1 MAAQN
6 PVITAYQNQTTTGS
20 YDYTYA
26 SLHELA
32 WQPGSSVDVPEFKT
46 DIYPAYY
53 KLYGDGFRLI
63 TFLYAA
69 GLQMPGWTSSR
80 KTVFEEPELEKTVEL
95 DGAVVAGG
103 VAGADIDL
111 VIALADSTY
120 PLEGRSIY
128 LPGEYFNAAA
138 STTPKE
144 YVVTNW
150 VAGTRTATV
159 SPLTATTTH
168 DVNLPD
174 GLMITVGPAKF
185 GRGQGQPQAFRKR
198 NLQRDFYVT
207 ILGETKEWEG
217 GVNTYQPELGVI
229 DSQGHKTL
237 FDKGLWETEFIL
249 ERSKDKTIWLSEY
262 NTNSVTKLK
271 RDGTTTSSVE
281 SFVGLRNHLDDRAQ
295 QLPYIDTIEPQDLK
309 KIREIYESQAVMAD
323 MSWGGFG
330 PRLWE
335 NMQDSGLEFIR
346 DGYTPGTD
354 LFKNLET
361 LGAQFKVIDLYGHK
375 LVATELKTFADMT
388 SFGNSDY
395 NFQNEGFIIPMSK
408 FAVRGEDG
416 VKVSMNNLGIGYRKG
431 NNENRTM
438 MNGIVAGVNGMG
450 FPFVDQF
457 DATSYY
463 MKCEFGLVAL
473 GVNQWINVI
482 EA

>member
-1 MAAQN
+1 
-6 PVITAYQNQTTTGS
+6 
-20 YDYTYA
+20 
-26 SLHELA
+26 
-32 WQPGSSVDVPEFKT
+32 
-46 DIYPAYY
+46 
-53 KLYGDGFRLI
+53 
-63 TFLYAA
+63 
-69 GLQMPGWTSSR
+69 
-80 KTVFEEPELEKTVEL
+80 
-95 DGAVVAGG
+95 
-103 VAGADIDL
+103 
-111 VIALADSTY
+111 
-120 PLEGRSIY
+120 
-128 LPGEYFNAAA
+128 
-138 STTPKE
+138 
-144 YVVTNW
+144 
-150 VAGTRTATV
+150 
-159 SPLTATTTH
+159 
-168 DVNLPD
+168 
-174 GLMITVGPAKF
+174 
-185 GRGQGQPQAFRKR
+185 
-198 NLQRDFYVT
+198 
-207 ILGETKEWEG
+207 
-217 GVNTYQPELGVI
+217 
-229 DSQGHKTL
+229 
-237 FDKGLWETEFIL
+237 
-249 ERSKDKTIWLSEY
+249 
-262 NTNSVTKLK
+262 
-271 RDGTTTSSVE
+271 
-281 SFVGLRNHLDDRAQ
+281 LDDRAQ